1 MEAYGIPRKI
11 IGIIRDMYDGFRC
24 TVRHEGST
32 SDWFLITSGVRQG
45 CIISPFMFL
54 LCIDWIMRLVTEE
67 PRRIH
72 WTFTSGLEDI
82 DFADDIGLLSH
93 TQQQMQEKT
102 SKLKEEGGK
111 IGLRINRR
119 KSKVMRMNNRNTN
132 SISLDGE
139 DLEEVE
145 TFCYL
150 GSVVNINGEV
160 KEEVNIRIGKAAAAF
175 RKLGNIWKS
184 RKISRKTKIKLYKS
198 NVRSV
203 LLYAA
208 ETWRTN
214 KEIESR
220 LRGFEGRCLRRI
232 LGVRWQDR
240 VSNREVAERTGIG
253 DINMDIKRRRWRYLG
268 HVLRREEDSIVRRSV
283 KWAPPGKRRPGRPRG
298 TWRRTVETEMKETGY
313 TWNTIGRTAQ
323 DRSQWRDLV
332 AALCVDIHEE
342 D

>member
-1 MEAYGIPRKI
+1 M
-11 IGIIRDMYDGFRC
+11 
-24 TVRHEGST
+24 
-32 SDWFLITSGVRQG
+32 ITSGVRQG

-54 LCIDWIMRLVTEE
+54 MCIDWIMRRVTEE
-67 PRRIH
+67 PRGIH
-72 WTFTSGLEDI
+72 WTFTTYLEDI
-82 DFADDIGLLSH
+82 DFADDISLLSH
-93 TQQQMQEKT
+93 TKQQMQEKT
-102 SKLKEEGGK
+102 TKLKEEGEK
-111 IGLRINRR
+111 IGLKIN
-119 KSKVMRMNNRNTN
+119 KQKTKIMRMNNRNN
-132 SISLDGE
+132 NNISIDG
-139 DLEEVE
+139 DFLEEVD

-160 KEEVNIRIGKAAAAF
+160 KEEVNIRIGKAATAF

-184 RKISRKTKIKLYKS
+184 RKISRKTKIKLYNS

-208 ETWRTN
+208 ETWKTN

-240 VSNREVAERTGIG
+240 VSNREVADRTGIG
-253 DINMDIKRRRWRYLG
+253 DINTEIRQRRWKYLG
-268 HVLRREEDSIVRRSV
+268 HVLRMKEDSTVRTSV
-283 KWAPPGKRRPGRPRG
+283 KWTPPGKRRPGRPRG
-298 TWRRTVETEMKETGY
+298 TWRRTVQSEMRETGY
-313 TWNTIGRTAQ
+313 TWNTIGRVAQ
-323 DRSQWRDLV
+323 DRSRWRALV

>member
-11 IGIIRDMYDGFRC
+11 IGIIQDMYDGFPC
-24 TVRHEGST
+24 TVRHKGST

-45 CIISPFMFL
+45 CIISPLMFL

-67 PRRIH
+67 PRGIH

-111 IGLRINRR
+111 ISLRINRR

-184 RKISRKTKIKLYKS
+184 
-198 NVRSV
+198 
-203 LLYAA
+203 
-208 ETWRTN
+208 
-214 KEIESR
+214 
-220 LRGFEGRCLRRI
+220 
-232 LGVRWQDR
+232 
-240 VSNREVAERTGIG
+240 
-253 DINMDIKRRRWRYLG
+253 M
-268 HVLRREEDSIVRRSV
+268 
-283 KWAPPGKRRPGRPRG
+283 
-298 TWRRTVETEMKETGY
+298 
-313 TWNTIGRTAQ
+313 
-323 DRSQWRDLV
+323 
-332 AALCVDIHEE
+332 
-342 D
+342 

>member
-1 MEAYGIPRKI
+1 
-11 IGIIRDMYDGFRC
+11 
-24 TVRHEGST
+24 
-32 SDWFLITSGVRQG
+32 
-45 CIISPFMFL
+45 
-54 LCIDWIMRLVTEE
+54 
-67 PRRIH
+67 
-72 WTFTSGLEDI
+72 
-82 DFADDIGLLSH
+82 
-93 TQQQMQEKT
+93 MQEKT
-102 SKLKEEGGK
+102 SKLKEDGGK

-132 SISLDGE
+132 SISSDGE

-160 KEEVNIRIGKAAAAF
+160 KEEVNIRIGKAATAF
-175 RKLGNIWKS
+175 RKLVNIWKP

-232 LGVRWQDR
+232 LGVRCQDR
-240 VSNREVAERTGIG
+240 VSNREVAKRTGIG
-253 DINMDIKRRRWRYLG
+253 DINIEIKRRRIKCR
-268 HVLRREEDSIVRRSV
+268 SI
-283 KWAPPGKRRPGRPRG
+283 W
-298 TWRRTVETEMKETGY
+298 
-313 TWNTIGRTAQ
+313 
-323 DRSQWRDLV
+323 
-332 AALCVDIHEE
+332 
-342 D
+342 

>member
-1 MEAYGIPRKI
+1 MSFEKAFDSIHRITLWKIMEAYGIPRKI

-32 SDWFLITSGVRQG
+32 SDWFLMTSGVRQG
-45 CIISPFMFL
+45 CIISLLMFL

-67 PRRIH
+67 PRGIH

-184 RKISRKTKIKLYKS
+184 RKFHERPKS
-198 NVRSV
+198 NFIR
-203 LLYAA
+203 A
-208 ETWRTN
+208 
-214 KEIESR
+214 
-220 LRGFEGRCLRRI
+220 
-232 LGVRWQDR
+232 
-240 VSNREVAERTGIG
+240 
-253 DINMDIKRRRWRYLG
+253 M
-268 HVLRREEDSIVRRSV
+268 
-283 KWAPPGKRRPGRPRG
+283 
-298 TWRRTVETEMKETGY
+298 
-313 TWNTIGRTAQ
+313 
-323 DRSQWRDLV
+323 
-332 AALCVDIHEE
+332 
-342 D
+342 